1 MTLPRLRQRVSDA
14 AFDPEVARTIVAAL
28 EEIVSDEAE
37 ARATKQALI
46 ARVMGGPLDP
56 GPRAP
61 FEALWPHADLFLT
74 VCIYVA
80 VTDGHYGVEE
90 ARHISG
96 FAHRLGLSARQLER
110 LEARVFEELKL
121 RATASTTPALVTDER
136 TESGGPA
143 HAVRGPDNLA
153 G

>member
-1 MTLPRLRQRVSDA
+1 MTLPRLRQRVADA
-14 AFDPEVARTIVAAL
+14 AFDPEVARTVLAAL
-28 EEIVSDEAE
+28 EEIVSDESE
-37 ARATKQALI
+37 ARSTKLALI
-46 ARVMGGPLDP
+46 AKVMGGPLDP

-80 VTDGHYGVEE
+80 VTDGQYGVEE
-90 ARHISG
+90 ARHISA

-121 RATASTTPALVTDER
+121 RATAAVSPALANDDR
-136 TESGGPA
+136 TEPGGPA
-143 HAVRGPDNLA
+143 RQARGPDNLA